1 MTLTRDDAGLRKSSA
16 LLAAWRVVTTL
27 GLPAIQGLLQLRL
40 LGGKEHAVRIDERR
54 GLASLQRPDGPLL
67 WVHAASIGEAQ
78 SMLVLIDR
86 LLREWSDVNILMTTG
101 TVTSGEMMSER
112 LPRRAMH
119 QFVPVDRPAWVRRFL
134 DYWRPD
140 LAMWVESELW
150 PNLVADTRER
160 GTPMVLVN
168 ARMSAR
174 SHRGWKRA
182 PGFAKRLLGCFD
194 LVLAQDETIAERL
207 WDLGAIR
214 VEVPGNLK
222 SAAAPLPA
230 TAGELIAMQ
239 DAFGNRPL
247 WLAASTH
254 APEESIAAQ
263 CHAGLSDRIPG
274 LLTVIAPRHPRRA
287 DEIASDLRRKG
298 LTVARHSRGDICA
311 PETDVYLADATG
323 IMGVLY
329 RIAPIAFVG
338 GSLLPHGGQ
347 NLLEPARLDCAILHG
362 PHVDNFRAVAH
373 ELAAADAAV
382 EVADGAALTATLARL
397 LADPVQV
404 SHMAQAARAVADRR
418 QDVLDRVVNA
428 LTPLIDRATA
438 GR

>member
-1 MTLTRDDAGLRKSSA
+1 MSITRDDPGSREPSA
-16 LLAAWRVVTTL
+16 LLAAWRLATTL
-27 GLPAIQGLLQLRL
+27 GLPAIHGLLQLRL
-40 LGGKEHAVRIDERR
+40 FGGKEHPVRIDERR

-67 WVHAASIGEAQ
+67 WIHAASIGEAQ

-86 LLREWSDVNILMTTG
+86 ILREWSEVSILMTTG

-140 LAMWVESELW
+140 MALWVESELW
-150 PNLVADTRER
+150 PNLVAGTRER
-160 GTPMVLVN
+160 AIPMVLVN

-182 PGFAKRLLGCFD
+182 PRFARRLLGCFE
-194 LVLAQDETIAERL
+194 LVLAQDETVAARL
-207 WDLGAIR
+207 RDLGARR
-214 VEVPGNLK
+214 VEMPGNLK

-239 DAFGNRPL
+239 EAFGDRPM

-254 APEESIAAQ
+254 SPEESIAAQ
-263 CHAGLSDRIPG
+263 CHAGLADRIPG

-287 DEIASDLRRKG
+287 DEITAELRRKG
-298 LTVARHSRGDICA
+298 LSVARHSRGEACA

-323 IMGVLY
+323 IMGILY

-362 PHVDNFRAVAH
+362 PHVDNFRAVAD
-373 ELAAADAAV
+373 ELAAAGAAL
-382 EVADGAALTATLARL
+382 EVADGAALTTALARL
-397 LADPVQV
+397 LTDPDQM
-404 SHMAQAARAVADRR
+404 SHMAQAARVVADRR
-418 QDVLDRVVNA
+418 QDVLDRVVDA
-428 LTPLIDRATA
+428 LAPLIDRATA